1 MKIEGKVA
9 TIIFKN
15 EKNAWTVLLLKV
27 GNGYVTAVGETEN
40 IEVEDEL
47 ELEGEE
53 QTHKVYGTQFK
64 FTSYRKV
71 LPKTDSAL
79 IRYIADNVYGIG
91 KKTARNILDTFGE
104 DTIHVIRF
112 SPEKLTQI
120 KGLNSEKIEAL
131 NIFFNEEWE
140 KWNTIEYLSQFQ
152 ISTIVAS
159 KIFQVLGKDTITIV
173 KENPYSLLSF
183 VPSLEFKVV
192 DEIGMQLGIS
202 LYHEDRLDNGML
214 YAMDKITEFGHT
226 CVEKENLVTYASSLL
241 KVGEKEILDTIVRLC
256 FHEKLYIQT
265 VEETE
270 YVFRKTYY
278 LAEENIAKVIVEHV
292 KRKTKEKSYAQ
303 AIEKISKKNEI
314 TLSDEQK
321 DVIQGCLN
329 SSFSVITGGPGTG
342 KTTIIKCLIDILED
356 RHKEYVLCAPTG
368 RAAKRITETTG
379 KEAKTLHRLLEIMK
393 LDDHDVESF
402 FEYEVKQIKADVV
415 IVDEASMIDCL
426 MMNQLLKGIKPS
438 TQMIIVGDMNQLPSV
453 GPGSVLKD
461 IILSDVVKV
470 FYLKHIFRQ
479 SAESD
484 IIVNA
489 HKVNNGEYPT
499 FKNKNTDLFFIKTE
513 SIEETLSEISSLVS
527 YRLDSFAKLD
537 ILKDLQILTPT
548 KKTELGTVQLNHTL
562 QAILNPKSL
571 NKQEKEFGNRTF
583 RVGDKVMQIINN
595 YEKKFSVNGSYFEGI
610 YNGDIGYIQS
620 IDLEKE
626 KVSILFDDEK
636 LVDYDFE
643 ELEQLEHAYAI
654 TIHKSQG
661 SEFDYVILPLYTGYA
676 KLLTR
681 NLLYTA
687 MTRAKKM
694 LIIVGNQN
702 VVHYMVDNIESK
714 NRKTGLKQKL
724 VEEYLK

>member
-303 AIEKISKKNEI
+303 AIEKVSKKNEI

-724 VEEYLK
+724 IEEYLK

>member
-303 AIEKISKKNEI
+303 EIEKVSKKNEI

-724 VEEYLK
+724 IEEYLK